1 MCVCECVCVCAPA
14 CRCVRVYVCLYASVL
29 AVCVCTCLHLGV
41 SALLHTLIYVP
52 CISLNVLSVC
62 AQHANTFWRRETAE
76 DHPCHANYTHNTK
89 HTHTHT
95 YTHRC
100 TASCQPSES
109 ASACLFSLMEVR
121 CGGGT
126 VVSRVG
132 QNHSFIGIH
141 SVYTVS
147 FGRDHLTIHTVIYG
161 VYIRFWPALGMRVSR
176 WASRIIQIMP
186 YSTTLCLQYSVK
198 YEEWGSNVF
207 NSNLAEWGSNVNSNL
222 VESCPT
228 LQSSN

>member
-1 MCVCECVCVCAPA
+1 MYVFASGCECPPTHINIRALHQPECAQCVCPA
-14 CRCVRVYVCLYASVL
+14 CEHVL
-29 AVCVCTCLHLGV
+29 EKGNSRRSPLPCK
-41 SALLHTLIYVP
+41 LHT
-52 CISLNVLSVC
+52 
-62 AQHANTFWRRETAE
+62 QH
-76 DHPCHANYTHNTK
+76 K
-89 HTHTHT
+89 THT